1 MPLIRRHSSCF
12 LPESTSIDDSLS
24 KGVLTNIVL
33 FYYLGSLLLPIAIC
47 NGNRNWCIVNGHKGP
62 PRILG
67 YSTMYPGGKSRILQ
81 LEPACSRVLDLIFER
96 IDTVVFLIDEMRL
109 LHVFTKQYRPDN

>member
-1 MPLIRRHSSCF
+1 
-12 LPESTSIDDSLS
+12 
-24 KGVLTNIVL
+24 
-33 FYYLGSLLLPIAIC
+33 
-47 NGNRNWCIVNGHKGP
+47 
-62 PRILG
+62 
-67 YSTMYPGGKSRILQ
+67 MYPGGKSRILQ